1 MCCEILRHYAS
12 NNNLSRRKRNIAIC
26 RVNAG
31 IKVCQSLHC
40 TNLEYRLVGPAE
52 PRSYGDVRL
61 CPARPCTARLF
72 ALAISSSS
80 MAISAPAAME
90 AAIFSFASILLRF
103 LCSRVCTHPRYR
115 LLASKPSARTKSNR
129 ACVLRV
135 SKIFSNYSFNLKDGD
150 QIRMSVPERRGV
162 VVVFQGCGAACAANA
177 TILAGGV
184 LSMDPRGD
192 RTLLLHFFFK
202 VSARVALFATAA
214 DNGGSD
220 VLLP

>member
-1 MCCEILRHYAS
+1 MCAVRSSAITRRIII
-12 NNNLSRRKRNIAIC
+12 SRGESVTIAIC

-90 AAIFSFASILLRF
+90 AAIFFFRFYPSSLPLFTCVYASTLPVAGVAAE
-103 LCSRVCTHPRYR
+103 CSHQVKQSVRGERI
-115 LLASKPSARTKSNR
+115 
-129 ACVLRV
+129 

-150 QIRMSVPERRGV
+150 QIRMSVPERRG
-162 VVVFQGCGAACAANA
+162 CG
-177 TILAGGV
+177 GGV
-184 LSMDPRGD
+184 SGLRCC
-192 RTLLLHFFFK
+192 
-202 VSARVALFATAA
+202 VCC
-214 DNGGSD
+214 
-220 VLLP
+220 